1 MSQNLNVSLIN
12 IDDKKLSI
20 PVEKSQQ
27 QFWGALFVVA
37 GTTIGAGMLALPMSV
52 ASLGILGGS
61 LLLSALWGVMYLSAT
76 IALDLNI
83 HAKIGSSIAKL
94 SNDNLGKAA
103 GLIGAATLVLMLNA
117 LLVAYTSGASSLIKT
132 IVDTYT
138 NISIS
143 QPMTMTIFTIAM
155 AALVCIDM
163 KILDTGNR
171 IFFAIMMFVFLAMM
185 AVLFG
190 KIQISKPMLGIQ
202 EPGVS
207 PWLIAV
213 PLFFTSFGF
222 HGSIPSLVNYCE
234 SRSNIIKS
242 AFFWGS
248 FVPLL
253 IYLIWIIGGLSIVY
267 TYDHAVFT
275 KLVNNEADLGVFI
288 LSLSNTIDTP
298 WLQSFSWIFSLLAI
312 ITSFLG
318 VAIGLFDYYREQL
331 TQVKEKHQR
340 IVSCVFALGV
350 PLLVT
355 LLAKE
360 TFMHVLG
367 FAGIFLSILAVVLP
381 CIIWLKLQH
390 NPKFSTQ
397 INPVLVK
404 VLLTIGIIVIC
415 CEVYNICF

>member
-1 MSQNLNVSLIN
+1 MSQNLNVSLID
-12 IDDKKLSI
+12 IDDAKPSI
-20 PVEKSQQ
+20 TDEKSQQ

-61 LLLSALWGVMYLSAT
+61 FLLSALWGVMYFSALV
-76 IALDLNI
+76 ALDLNI

-94 SNDNLGKAA
+94 SNEYLGKSA

-132 IVDTYT
+132 ISDTYT
-138 NISIS
+138 SISIS
-143 QPMTMTIFTIAM
+143 QPMTMAIFTIVM
-155 AALVCIDM
+155 AAIVCIDM

-185 AVLFG
+185 VALFG

-202 EPGVS
+202 ESGTS

-234 SRSNIIKS
+234 NRSNIIKN

-248 FVPLL
+248 FAPLL
-253 IYLIWIIGGLSIVY
+253 IYVVWIIGGLSIVY
-267 TYDHAVFT
+267 THDHSVFT

-288 LSLSNTIDTP
+288 LSLSNAIDTP

-340 IVSCVFALGV
+340 IVSCILALGI

-390 NPKFSTQ
+390 NQKFNTQ
-397 INPVLVK
+397 VNPALVK
-404 VLLTIGIIVIC
+404 ALLAIGIIVIG
-415 CEVYNICF
+415 CEIYNICF

>member
-1 MSQNLNVSLIN
+1 MSQNLNVSLID
-12 IDDKKLSI
+12 IDDAKPSI
-20 PVEKSQQ
+20 TDEKSQQ

-61 LLLSALWGVMYLSAT
+61 FLLSALWGVMYFSALV
-76 IALDLNI
+76 ALDLNI

-94 SNDNLGKAA
+94 SNEYLGKSA

-132 IVDTYT
+132 IADTYT
-138 NISIS
+138 SISIS
-143 QPMTMTIFTIAM
+143 QPMTMAIFTIVM
-155 AALVCIDM
+155 AAIVCIDM

-185 AVLFG
+185 VALFG

-202 EPGVS
+202 ESGTA

-234 SRSNIIKS
+234 NRPNIIKN

-248 FVPLL
+248 FAPLL
-253 IYLIWIIGGLSIVY
+253 IYLVWIIGGLSIVY
-267 TYDHAVFT
+267 THDHSVFT

-288 LSLSNTIDTP
+288 LSLSNAIDTP

-340 IVSCVFALGV
+340 IVSCILALGI

-390 NPKFSTQ
+390 NQKFNTQ
-397 INPVLVK
+397 VNPALVK
-404 VLLTIGIIVIC
+404 ALLAIGIIVIG
-415 CEVYNICF
+415 CEIYNICF

>member
-12 IDDKKLSI
+12 MDDKKLSI

-61 LLLSALWGVMYLSAT
+61 LLLSALWGVMYLSAI

-132 IVDTYT
+132 IADTYT

-163 KILDTGNR
+163 KILDTGNH

-234 SRSNIIKS
+234 SRSNLIKS

-340 IVSCVFALGV
+340 IVSCV
-350 PLLVT
+350 LL
-355 LLAKE
+355 
-360 TFMHVLG
+360 
-367 FAGIFLSILAVVLP
+367 
-381 CIIWLKLQH
+381 
-390 NPKFSTQ
+390 
-397 INPVLVK
+397 
-404 VLLTIGIIVIC
+404 
-415 CEVYNICF
+415 